1 MVNLTPPAPQN
12 SLVSENSR
20 PGQPRFVHLDVHSEY
35 SLVDSTV
42 RIADLVARA
51 AALGMPAV
59 ALTDHCNIFA
69 LVKFFKA
76 ARRAGVKPLAGAE
89 LLLDPPHTGA
99 APYRLNVL
107 CRTRDGYRNL
117 CRLLS
122 TAYLNGR
129 RHPPSLERSE
139 IARHS
144 GGLIALAGRESDI
157 GEALGRGEESDAEA
171 LLDRWMADFPGAF
184 YLAVARL
191 GLGGEERYNAAALRL
206 AGRRRCPVAAVN
218 AVRFLDASGFAHHDA
233 RVCIHQ
239 GRQLNDPRRP
249 ADYRPAQYF
258 KSPAEMAALFADC
271 PSALANTLEI
281 ARRCNLDLEMGHYR
295 MPEFPAAAEGGESA
309 AALLSRLAH
318 HGLRE
323 KLAKHGMAPEIAHA
337 DYQARLERELA
348 VIGEMG
354 FAGYFLIVADFV
366 RWAKDPANDVPVGPG
381 RGSGAGS
388 LVAWALGITGIDPLR
403 HDLLFERFLNPER
416 VSMPDFD
423 IDFCMEKRGR
433 VIDYVA
439 RTYGRERVSQ
449 IITFGTM
456 AARAVVRD
464 AGRVLGQ
471 PYSFVD
477 GIAKLIPQTLG
488 IQLAEACTAEPQLAA
503 RIAEDPA
510 VAAIFETAT
519 ALEGLVRNA
528 GTHAGGVVIAPVD
541 LTELTALYVEPGGET
556 PVIQFD
562 KDDAEAI
569 GLIKFDFL
577 GLRTLTILHH
587 AVTAINAARR
597 GRGDPPLD
605 LEALPLDDRATYD
618 LLRRAETTAVFQ
630 LESRGM
636 RDLMRRLKPDTF
648 ADIVALVALF
658 RPGPLEAG
666 MVNDYIERKHGR
678 AAVAYLHP
686 SLKPILAPTYGVILY
701 QEQVMEIARTLAGY
715 TLGAADILRRAMG
728 KKNAEAMA
736 EQRAIFVAGAAA
748 NGVAE
753 PLAQRIF
760 DLMETFGG
768 YGFNKSHSVAYAL
781 LAYQTAWLK
790 VHHPAEF
797 MAAVLSCE
805 MDDSDKVAVLI
816 GECRAM
822 GIEILPPDVWFSD
835 WAFKVDH
842 GAIRFGLGAIK
853 GLGQS
858 AVDELCRARA
868 RRRTVWQTAAELAGE
883 LDPQR
888 LNRRAFEALV
898 KAGALDRLEND
909 RGDLIARLPAIL
921 KAAEQQSAAASQG
934 QTDLFG
940 NPLSSITEMPVEP
953 AAGAWSREQRLAAEH
968 EALGFYF
975 SGHPLDTWAGELP
988 HLTDG
993 DIRALHAASGK
1004 RGTRRLAG
1012 LLLARRRRPGK
1023 GAFLTLGDPSGRIDV
1038 MVSETL
1044 YLEAAEHLEDRAL
1057 LHIEGELANDEYSG
1071 GVRLAARAIRPL
1083 AAARHAAA
1091 QAIHLTLAGTDR
1103 DFVKILARILAPH
1116 RNDSGIPLI
1125 LHYRA
1130 GGAGSLA
1137 DLVLGDEWKVASS
1150 EALLAALAELP
1161 GVAEVRLG
1169 Y

>member
-1 MVNLTPPAPQN
+1 VPP
-12 SLVSENSR
+12 VSEGLGTVP
-20 PGQPRFVHLDVHSEY
+20 PGFIHLDVHSEY

-42 RIADLVARA
+42 RLNELVARA
-51 AALGMPAV
+51 AEFGMPAV
-59 ALTDHCNIFA
+59 ALTDHCNIFG

-89 LLLDPPHTGA
+89 LLLDPSTTGA
-99 APYRLNVL
+99 APARCNVL
-107 CRTRDGYRNL
+107 CRTLDGYRNL

-122 TAYLNGR
+122 TAYLQGR
-129 RHPPSLERSE
+129 RHPPSLGRAE

-144 GGLIALAGRESDI
+144 EGLIVLAGRKSDI
-157 GEALGRGEESDAEA
+157 GEALGHGDEATAEA
-171 LLDRWMADFPGAF
+171 LLERWLADFPGAF
-184 YLAVARL
+184 YLTVARL
-191 GLGGEERYNAAALRL
+191 GYDHEEDYNRAALRL

-218 AVRFLDASGFAHHDA
+218 AVRFLEPSGFAHHDA

-258 KSPAEMAALFADC
+258 KSAAEMAELFADC
-271 PSALANTLEI
+271 PAALANTLEI
-281 ARRCNLDLEMGHYR
+281 ARRCNLDLEFGHYR
-295 MPEFPAAAEGGESA
+295 MPEFPAAAAGGESA
-309 AALLSRLAH
+309 GAVLSRLAH
-318 HGLRE
+318 RGLRE
-323 KLAKHGMAPEIAHA
+323 RLAKHGIAPDTGHA

-348 VIGEMG
+348 VIDDMG

-388 LVAWALGITGIDPLR
+388 LAAWALGITGIDPLR

-464 AGRVLGQ
+464 VGRVLGQ
-471 PYSFVD
+471 PYGFVD
-477 GIAKLIPQTLG
+477 SVAKLIPQTLG
-488 IQLAEACTAEPQLAA
+488 IQLAAARAAEPQLEA

-510 VAAIFETAT
+510 VAAIFATAT

-528 GTHAGGVVIAPVD
+528 GTHAGGIVIAPVA
-541 LTELTALYVEPGGET
+541 LTELTALYVEPGGEA

-587 AVTAINAARR
+587 AVAAINAARR
-597 GRGDPPLD
+597 DRGAAPLD
-605 LEALPLDDRATYD
+605 LEELPLDDRATYD

-636 RDLMRRLKPDTF
+636 RDLMRRLKPDAF

-678 AAVAYLHP
+678 AAVSYPHP

-748 NGVAE
+748 NDVAE
-753 PLAQRIF
+753 PVAQRIF

-790 VHHPAEF
+790 VHYPAEF

-805 MDDSDKVAVLI
+805 MDDSDKVAVLL
-816 GECRAM
+816 GECREM
-822 GIEILPPDVWFSD
+822 GIAVLPPDVWQSE
-835 WAFKVDH
+835 WAFRVED
-842 GAIRFGLGAIK
+842 GGIRFGLGAIK

-858 AVDELCRARA
+858 AAEELRRARD
-868 RRRTVWQTAAELAGE
+868 RRDSPWPSAAALAGD
-883 LDPQR
+883 LDAQR
-888 LNRRAFEALV
+888 LNRRAFEALI

-909 RGDLIARLPAIL
+909 RGDLLTRLPAIL

-940 NPLSSITEMPVEP
+940 NPLSSITELPAGP
-953 AAGAWSREQRLAAEH
+953 AAAGWDREQRLAAEY

-975 SGHPLDTWAGELP
+975 SAHPLDAWADVLA

-993 DIRALHAASGK
+993 DIRALHGAAGGRRCTK
-1004 RGTRRLAG
+1004 RLVG

-1023 GAFLTLGDPSGRIDV
+1023 GAFLTLGDAGGRIDV
-1038 MVSETL
+1038 MVSEAL
-1044 YLEAAEHLEDRAL
+1044 YLETAAHLEDRAL
-1057 LHIEGELANDEYSG
+1057 LYIEGELTNDEYSG
-1071 GVRLAARAIRPL
+1071 GARLAARSIRPL

-1091 QAIHLTLAGTDR
+1091 KAVHLTVAGADREFVTTLAHS
-1103 DFVKILARILAPH
+1103 LASH
-1116 RNDSGIPLI
+1116 RATTGIPLI
-1125 LHYRA
+1125 LHYHA
-1130 GGAGSLA
+1130 AGAGSLT
-1137 DLVLGDEWKVASS
+1137 DLVLGDEWKVISS

-1161 GVAEVRLG
+1161 GVSDIRLG